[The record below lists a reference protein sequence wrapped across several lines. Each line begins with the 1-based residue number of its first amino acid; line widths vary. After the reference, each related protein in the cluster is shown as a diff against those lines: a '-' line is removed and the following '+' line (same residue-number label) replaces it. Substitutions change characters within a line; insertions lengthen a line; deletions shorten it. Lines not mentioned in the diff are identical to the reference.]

1 VALSDATLEWLGEQ
15 PWPGNVRS
23 LEHAIERAAVLSE
36 REVLEPS
43 DFRPNSGLVSA
54 VSLTPGASPG
64 LPGTGTLKDAVEL
77 AERQAITAALAA
89 AGGNRREAAKR
100 LGVSLRT
107 LFYKMDR
114 YRID

>member
-1 VALSDATLEWLGEQ
+1 M
-15 PWPGNVRS
+15 
-23 LEHAIERAAVLSE
+23 
-36 REVLEPS
+36 
-43 DFRPNSGLVSA
+43 
-54 VSLTPGASPG
+54 
-64 LPGTGTLKDAVEL
+64 PGTGTLKDTVEA

-114 YRID
+114 YRIE